1 MKKSLISATLGVALC
16 LSQAAA
22 QAGIITFE
30 PLDEFGVAQVDGEQ
44 TTAQGFNLR
53 LSSGNATSFFIA
65 GSEGAGSYASNGSQ
79 SLYAANDADIVLTGI
94 GGAAFNFASFE
105 LGGGNLAC
113 LDPTQAGNVGPWATQ
128 LDLIGLLADGTQLMS
143 SFLIDPLSARL
154 FTFAVNWSN
163 LTEVQFRVA
172 GGDYSLDNISLQT
185 VPEPGSLTLLGLG
198 LSGIIVSRR
207 LRQSIAKQ

>member
-65 GSEGAGSYASNGSQ
+65 GLEGAGSYASNGSQ
-79 SLYAANDADIVLTGI
+79 SLYAANDADVVLTGI

-105 LGGGNLAC
+105 LGGGNLAF

-143 SFLIDPLSARL
+143 SFLIDPLS
-154 FTFAVNWSN
+154 T
-163 LTEVQFRVA
+163 
-172 GGDYSLDNISLQT
+172 G
-185 VPEPGSLTLLGLG
+185 
-198 LSGIIVSRR
+198 
-207 LRQSIAKQ
+207 